1 MCDPT
6 LNYVRNNMNIEFKDA
21 VFLGETTEI
30 NLPVMVDGNSIIC
43 IVTFEALEDINPE
56 TRTDETMQQYL
67 SNEST
72 LKSIAE
78 RKIRNGKV
86 VSNKVVIYSADVI

>member
-1 MCDPT
+1 M
-6 LNYVRNNMNIEFKDA
+6 RKNMKIEFKDA

-30 NLPVMVDGNSIIC
+30 NLPIMVNGQSIIC

-56 TRTDETMQQYL
+56 TKTDEPMQQYL
-67 SNEST
+67 SNESQ

-78 RKIRNGKV
+78 RKIRNGQV
-86 VSNKVVIYSADVI
+86 TSNKVIIYSADVI

>member
-1 MCDPT
+1 
-6 LNYVRNNMNIEFKDA
+6 MNIEFKDA

-30 NLPVMVDGNSIIC
+30 NLPIMVNGQSIIC

-56 TRTDETMQQYL
+56 TKTDEPMQQYL
-67 SNEST
+67 SNESQ

-78 RKIRNGKV
+78 RKIRNGQV
-86 VSNKVVIYSADVI
+86 TSNKVIIYSADVI

>member
-1 MCDPT
+1 M
-6 LNYVRNNMNIEFKDA
+6 RKNMNIEFKDA

-30 NLPVMVDGNSIIC
+30 NLPIMVNGQSIIC

-56 TRTDETMQQYL
+56 TKTDEPMQQYL
-67 SNEST
+67 SNESQ

-78 RKIRNGKV
+78 RKIRNGQV
-86 VSNKVVIYSADVI
+86 TSNKVIIYSADVI

>member
-1 MCDPT
+1 MK
-6 LNYVRNNMNIEFKDA
+6 IEFKDA

-30 NLPVMVDGNSIIC
+30 NLPIMVNGQSIIC

-56 TRTDETMQQYL
+56 TKTDEPMQQYL
-67 SNEST
+67 SNESQ

-78 RKIRNGKV
+78 RKIRNGQV
-86 VSNKVVIYSADVI
+86 TSNKVIIYSADVI